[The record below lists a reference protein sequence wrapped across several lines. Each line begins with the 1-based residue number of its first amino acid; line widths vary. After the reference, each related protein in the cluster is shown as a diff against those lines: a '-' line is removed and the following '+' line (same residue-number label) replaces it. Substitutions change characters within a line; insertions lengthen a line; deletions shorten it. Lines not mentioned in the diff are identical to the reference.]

1 MIATVVQNS
10 ADIGVTG
17 LKLMVD
23 VEKFGKV
30 ISLDKV
36 SEFKLVDLI
45 LVI

>member
-1 MIATVVQNS
+1 MIVMVVQNLV
-10 ADIGVTG
+10 DIGVMG

-30 ISLDKV
+30 ILLDKAL
-36 SEFKLVDLI
+36 EFKLVDLI